1 MGELVLALLGCAV
14 EIAKIIVKDGGK
26 IDVDEEE

>member
-14 EIAKIIVKDGGK
+14 EIAKIIVKESEKSD
-26 IDVDEEE
+26 IEEQ